1 MNITFQGNPLTV
13 EGTQLQVGD
22 KAPDFSSV
30 KTDLSPWSL
39 SEVDGVKIIS
49 VVPSLDTGVCQIQTR
64 KFSTEAKNLSGAS
77 VITISL
83 DLPFA
88 QARWAGEEGI
98 ENMTIVSDYQ
108 NREFALKYGLLI
120 KELKLLSRAVL
131 VLDKDNTVKYV
142 EYLKEITDEP
152 DYDKA
157 VAAAKALV

>member
-1 MNITFQGNPLTV
+1 MNVTFQGNPLTV

-22 KAPDFSSV
+22 KAPDFSAV

-39 SEVDGVKIIS
+39 SEVDGVKILS
-49 VVPSLDTGVCQIQTR
+49 VVPSLDTGVCQLQTTR
-64 KFSTEAKNLSGAS
+64 FNTEAKNLSGVS

-88 QARWAGEEGI
+88 QARWSGEQGI

-108 NREFALKYGLLI
+108 NREFALKYNLLI
-120 KELKLLSRAVL
+120 KELKLLSRTVF

-142 EYLKEITDEP
+142 QYLKEITDEP

-157 VAAAKALV
+157 LAAVKSLM

>member
-30 KTDLSPWSL
+30 KTDLNSWSL

-64 KFSTEAKNLSGAS
+64 KFSTEAKNLGGAS

-98 ENMTIVSDYQ
+98 DNMTIVSDYQ

-152 DYDKA
+152 DYSKA
-157 VAAAKALV
+157 VAAAKALM